1 MLEYSERLVNVPTEP
16 GTHTL
21 KVNESATLYPVDGN
35 GASGDAYEFPVPEVT
50 YTVAEPETPAKPDS
64 PTAPA
69 TQVKPA
75 TTAPAAKGD
84 ATPKTGDQTSPM
96 AAAALLA
103 AGAGVCALAL
113 TLRRRS
119 C

>member
-16 GTHTL
+16 DTHTL
-21 KVNESATLYPVDGN
+21 KVNESATLHPVDGN
-35 GASGDAYEFPVPEVT
+35 GMRGEAYEFPVPEVT
-50 YTVAEPETPAKPDS
+50 YTVAEPETPTKPDS

-75 TTAPAAKGD
+75 TTAPADKGD
-84 ATPKTGDQTSPM
+84 ATPKTGDQTSPV

-103 AGAGVCALAL
+103 AGAGACALAM

>member
-21 KVNESATLYPVDGN
+21 KVNESATLYPVYGN
-35 GASGDAYEFPVPEVT
+35 GASGDAYEFPVPELT
-50 YTVAEPETPAKPDS
+50 YTVAEPDTPAKPDS

-75 TTAPAAKGD
+75 TTAPSAKGD

-103 AGAGVCALAL
+103 AGAGACALAM